1 MPGPFPGMDPYLE
14 RPDLWP
20 DVHQSLI
27 TYIRDTLQPQLRPRY
42 HARIGERLYV
52 IPPQRSVYPDVTVT
66 QRQPVSIPAMSGG
79 TAVLVADTP
88 LVIIAPADPIRE
100 PFIELIDLAQGGQVV
115 TVIEILS
122 PANKTVGEGHD
133 VYQRK
138 QAEVLASDTHL
149 VEVDLL
155 RQGMHTV
162 AVPLPYLTPF
172 RPWHYVVCVSRAGHR
187 DRFEVYLRTIRQR
200 LPRIAIPLRPPDPDV
215 VLDLQAVFDRCY
227 DHGAYADLIDY
238 RAHPDIA
245 LPADETAWVDEYL
258 RQQGLREGTV

>member
-1 MPGPFPGMDPYLE
+1 
-14 RPDLWP
+14 
-20 DVHQSLI
+20 
-27 TYIRDTLQPQLRPRY
+27 
-42 HARIGERLYV
+42 
-52 IPPQRSVYPDVTVT
+52 
-66 QRQPVSIPAMSGG
+66 
-79 TAVLVADTP
+79 VLVADTP

-122 PANKTVGEGHD
+122 PANKTAGEGHD
-133 VYQRK
+133 VCQRK

-149 VEVDLL
+149 VEIDLL

-200 LPRIAIPLRPPDPDV
+200 LPRIAIPLRAPDPDV

-227 DHGAYADLIDY
+227 DLGAYADLIDY

-245 LPADETAWVDEYL
+245 LPADEVGWVDEYL